1 MTNKLARAWVFLL
14 SLILLFSHC
23 TNLETGNKVSW
34 PGKPDSLIAHPS
46 GKYMSPEESM
56 KHIYVPEGYHLE
68 LVAGEPMIEEP
79 VTIAWDGNGV
89 MYVAELNTYM
99 QNIDGTGEN
108 DPVCRIM
115 RLEDSDGD
123 GKMDKSTVFIDS
135 LVMPRMMLCI
145 GRRLLVNETNSYDIW
160 NYSDTNGDGKADKRT
175 IAYENDKKDTRNLEH
190 QKSGLFWNL
199 DNWIYVS
206 CDPVRY
212 RYEDGKLLVDSLANS
227 PGGQWGIATDNYGRL
242 FFSNAGAEI
251 PALGFQMNPAYG
263 LLNPSD
269 QYEKGFQ
276 EVWPVI
282 ASPDAKPG
290 ARHWRPDSSLN
301 HFTSSCGQTIF
312 RGDRL
317 PEDMRGD
324 LFICEPAGRLIRRA
338 KIKEENGK
346 IVLSN
351 AYDRQEFITS
361 SDMNFRPVHTATGP
375 DGCLYIVDM
384 NRGIIQESAWV
395 EPGSLIRKVI
405 EGRGLQNN
413 IGHGRIYRL
422 VHDGFKRGP
431 KPAMLD
437 EPGAKLI
444 PYLGHPN
451 GWWRDNA
458 QKELIVRGDKSVVPA
473 LKQMASGRQS
483 FSEKLLFW
491 KKKPNDLAKIHA
503 LWTLEGLHALDTSTL
518 FRALQDEN
526 PRVRKTAVWI
536 SEPYIK
542 KNDGAVVDRLAGL
555 KNDPSPDVRIQLME
569 SLFYSHTDTA
579 RTLIRDILNDAKD
592 NKLFAQIFK
601 SLETNQ
607 NTKLF
612 GSRLAKLSGN
622 DRKLV
627 LDGVIIFKQLCS
639 SCHGSDGRGLAVGGT
654 AMAAPPF
661 VHSPEVGGTKDNL
674 IRILLNGLS
683 GPIHGKT
690 YPDVMP
696 PLGAA
701 NSDEW
706 VASVLSYIRYEFAE
720 KKDGFRPIVKAD
732 EVKKIRDMVKDR
744 KQPWTIKELE
754 KITK

>member
-1 MTNKLARAWVFLL
+1 MKKLTTACVLL
-14 SLILLFSHC
+14 CLILLFSHC
-23 TNLETGNKVSW
+23 AHVETNKTVTW
-34 PGKPDSLIAHPS
+34 PGKPESRIAHPL
-46 GKYMSPEESM
+46 GTYMSPEESM

-68 LVAGEPMIEEP
+68 LVASEPMIKEP
-79 VTIAWDGNGV
+79 VTITWDGNGA

-108 DPVCRIM
+108 NPVCRIM
-115 RLEDSDGD
+115 RLEDTDGD
-123 GKMDKSTVFIDS
+123 GKMDENTVFIDS
-135 LVMPRMMLCI
+135 LVMPRMLLCV
-145 GRRLLVNETNSYDIW
+145 GHHLLVNETNSYDIW
-160 NYSDTNGDGKADKRT
+160 NYSDTDGDGKADKRT
-175 IAYENDKKDTRNLEH
+175 LAYENDKKDTRNLEH
-190 QKSGLFWNL
+190 QKSGLLWNL

-212 RYEDGKLLVDSLANS
+212 RYKNGKLLVDSLANS

-251 PALGFQMNPAYG
+251 PALAYQMNPVYG
-263 LLNPSD
+263 LLNLPD

-276 EVWPVI
+276 EVWPII

-290 ARHWRPDSSLN
+290 ARHWRADSSLN

-317 PEDMRGD
+317 PENMHGD

-338 KIKEENGK
+338 KITNEQGK
-346 IVLSN
+346 IILHN
-351 AYDRQEFITS
+351 AYNHSEFITS

-395 EPGSLIRKVI
+395 QPGSLIRKVI
-405 EGRGLQNN
+405 KGRGLEDN

-431 KPAMLD
+431 KPDMLD
-437 EPGAKLI
+437 ESGAKLVT
-444 PYLGHPN
+444 YLGHPN

-458 QKELIVRGDKSVVPA
+458 QKELIIRGDQSVVPL
-473 LKQMASGRQS
+473 LKQVAVGKRS
-483 FSEKLLFW
+483 FWDKLLFW
-491 KKKPNDLAKIHA
+491 EKTPNSLARIHA
-503 LWTLEGLHALDTSTL
+503 LWTLEGLHAIDTSTL
-518 FRALQDEN
+518 FLALQDED
-526 PRVRKTAVWI
+526 PQVRKTAIWI
-536 SEPYIK
+536 SEAYIK
-542 KNDGAVVDRLAGL
+542 KDNEAVINRLAML

-569 SLFYSHTDTA
+569 SLFYSQTDKGRA
-579 RTLIRDILNDAKD
+579 LIQDILNEAGD
-592 NKLFAQIFK
+592 NKIFGQIFK
-601 SLETNQ
+601 SLEMNQ

-612 GSRLAKLSGN
+612 GRRLAKLPEK
-622 DRKLV
+622 DRKQV

-639 SCHGSDGRGLAVGGT
+639 SCHGPDGRGLAIGGSG
-654 AMAAPPF
+654 AAAPPF
-661 VHSPEVGGTKDNL
+661 VHSPEVGGDKDNL

-683 GPIHGKT
+683 GPIHGKA

-696 PLGAA
+696 PLGAT
-701 NSDEW
+701 NSDAW

-720 KKDGFRPIVKAD
+720 KKKGFNPVVKAED
-732 EVKKIRDMVKDR
+732 VKKIREMVKDR
-744 KQPWTIKELE
+744 THPWTIKELE
-754 KITK
+754 KLTK